1 VYDSFSVLVGGK
13 AGDGINEAGNL
24 IARLMNRLGYRVY
37 VEVDYPSL
45 IRGGHNFSIV
55 RCAREKVGCRTD
67 RLDVVMALND
77 ETVERHAHRLGGG
90 GTLVIDTGSVK
101 GVAPDEA
108 AGPEAGEPDNDAPS
122 GSTEVGSGSSG
133 AAEQGAEPKADKP
146 QADGERGDAGRD
158 DGRIVM
164 GVPIAAILKEL
175 QAPPVM
181 RNTCL
186 LGAFC
191 RIAGISW
198 EILEDTIRQHIPRS
212 LEKNLEVARRGYEAA
227 RQRETL
233 ASLDL
238 PALPVMNGN
247 EAVGLG
253 LIRAG
258 CTAYV
263 AYPMSPSTGL
273 LHFMASVADD
283 CRLKVVHPENE
294 IAVILMALGMAY
306 AGERAAVGT
315 AGGGFCLM
323 TEGVSLAGQ
332 AELPIVIMVAQR
344 PGPSTGLPTYTT
356 QADLHF
362 VLNAGQGEFPRLVV
376 APGSAEEAYY
386 WSAVA
391 MGLAWRYQT
400 PAFVLADKAVCE
412 GSYSIDI
419 DALPPLPEYDVPLWD
434 GVSPYRRYARPD
446 DPGAAGTAGAPDD
459 VAAAG
464 TAGESGDAS
473 TGAPAD
479 AAAAEPVDVPGD
491 ATAAGTAAAEGSTA
505 PSAAVPP
512 GVSPLAFPPLP
523 GEIVKVDSY
532 EHDELGVTT
541 EDNTETVLMEEKRVR
556 KWCALE
562 EEIDRLEA
570 VKVRGD
576 ADAPTALLCWGSN
589 GSVCREVADELG
601 LRMVQPLVL
610 SPFPT
615 RQFEEALDGVERLI
629 CVENNVTG
637 QLVKL
642 LRLHGFDVD
651 DAIRRYDGRMFSLE
665 ELTTG
670 VKEVLQ

>member
-1 VYDSFSVLVGGK
+1 
-13 AGDGINEAGNL
+13 
-24 IARLMNRLGYRVY
+24 
-37 VEVDYPSL
+37 
-45 IRGGHNFSIV
+45 
-55 RCAREKVGCRTD
+55 
-67 RLDVVMALND
+67 
-77 ETVERHAHRLGGG
+77 
-90 GTLVIDTGSVK
+90 
-101 GVAPDEA
+101 
-108 AGPEAGEPDNDAPS
+108 
-122 GSTEVGSGSSG
+122 
-133 AAEQGAEPKADKP
+133 
-146 QADGERGDAGRD
+146 
-158 DGRIVM
+158 M
-164 GVPIAAILKEL
+164 GVPIAALLKEL

-212 LEKNLEVARRGYEAA
+212 LEKNLEVARRGYEAT
-227 RQRETL
+227 RQRESL

-273 LHFMASVADD
+273 LHFMASVAGD

-362 VLNAGQGEFPRLVV
+362 VLNAGQGELPRLVV

-400 PAFVLADKAVCE
+400 PAFILADKAVCE

-419 DALPPLPEYDVPLWD
+419 DALPPRPEYDVPLWD
-434 GVSPYRRYARPD
+434 GVAPYRR
-446 DPGAAGTAGAPDD
+446 
-459 VAAAG
+459 
-464 TAGESGDAS
+464 
-473 TGAPAD
+473 
-479 AAAAEPVDVPGD
+479 
-491 ATAAGTAAAEGSTA
+491 
-505 PSAAVPP
+505 
-512 GVSPLAFPPLP
+512 
-523 GEIVKVDSY
+523 
-532 EHDELGVTT
+532 
-541 EDNTETVLMEEKRVR
+541 
-556 KWCALE
+556 
-562 EEIDRLEA
+562 
-570 VKVRGD
+570 
-576 ADAPTALLCWGSN
+576 
-589 GSVCREVADELG
+589 
-601 LRMVQPLVL
+601 
-610 SPFPT
+610 
-615 RQFEEALDGVERLI
+615 
-629 CVENNVTG
+629 
-637 QLVKL
+637 
-642 LRLHGFDVD
+642 
-651 DAIRRYDGRMFSLE
+651 
-665 ELTTG
+665 
-670 VKEVLQ
+670 

>member
-1 VYDSFSVLVGGK
+1 MYDSFSVLVGGK

-24 IARLMNRLGYRVY
+24 IARLMDRLGYRVY

-45 IRGGHNFSIV
+45 IRGGHNFSLV

-77 ETVERHAHRLGGG
+77 ETVERHAHRLGVG
-90 GTLVIDTGSVK
+90 GTLVIDTGAVKSV
-101 GVAPDEA
+101 AADEPDAEA
-108 AGPEAGEPDNDAPS
+108 GTDEPEAEA
-122 GSTEVGSGSSG
+122 GS
-133 AAEQGAEPKADKP
+133 
-146 QADGERGDAGRD
+146 

-164 GVPIAAILKEL
+164 GVPIAAILKQL

-191 RIAGISW
+191 KVAGISW
-198 EILEDTIRQHIPRS
+198 EVLEDTIRAHIPRS
-212 LEKNLEVARRGYEAA
+212 LEKNLEVARHGYDAA
-227 RQRETL
+227 WQRDTL
-233 ASLDL
+233 PSLDL

-247 EAVGLG
+247 DAVGLG
-253 LIRAG
+253 LIEGG

-273 LHFMASVADD
+273 LHFMAQVAED

-306 AGERAAVGT
+306 AGERAAVGS

-386 WSAVA
+386 WGAVA
-391 MGLAWRYQT
+391 MRLAWRYQT

-412 GSYSIDI
+412 GSYSIDV
-419 DALPPLPEYDVPLWD
+419 DALPPVPDLDAALWD
-434 GVSPYRRYARPD
+434 GVSPYRRYARLD
-446 DPGAAGTAGAPDD
+446 DPRSAGTSASASAPGSYSGKAAAGAP
-459 VAAAG
+459 AADG
-464 TAGESGDAS
+464 PTAGGADKPSG
-473 TGAPAD
+473 TG
-479 AAAAEPVDVPGD
+479 
-491 ATAAGTAAAEGSTA
+491 
-505 PSAAVPP
+505 VPP

-523 GEIVKVDSY
+523 GEVVKVDSY
-532 EHDELGVTT
+532 EHDELGITT
-541 EDNTETVLMEEKRVR
+541 EDNTETVLMEEKRAR
-556 KWCALE
+556 KWRGLE
-562 EEIDRLEA
+562 EDIGRLEA
-570 VKVRGD
+570 VKVRGIDD
-576 ADAPTALLCWGSN
+576 AATALLCWGSN
-589 GSVCREVADELG
+589 GSVCREAADELG
-601 LRMVQPLVL
+601 LRMIQPLVL

-615 RQFEEALDGVERLI
+615 EQFERALEGVERLI

-637 QLVKL
+637 QLGKL
-642 LRLHGFDVD
+642 LRLNGFDVD
-651 DAIRRYDGRMFSLE
+651 DAIRRYDGRSFSLE
-665 ELTTG
+665 ELVAG
-670 VKEVLQ
+670 VEEVLA

>member
-1 VYDSFSVLVGGK
+1 MYDSFSVLVGGK

-77 ETVERHAHRLGGG
+77 ETVERHAHRLGGA

-101 GVAPDEA
+101 SVTPDEA
-108 AGPEAGEPDNDAPS
+108 DEGDDDPSDESRGGDLKAG
-122 GSTEVGSGSSG
+122 
-133 AAEQGAEPKADKP
+133 
-146 QADGERGDAGRD
+146 GERGGSGQDDSEEGDAEC
-158 DGRIVM
+158 IVM

-186 LGAFC
+186 LGTFC

-212 LEKNLEVARRGYEAA
+212 LEKNLEVARRGYEAT
-227 RQRETL
+227 RKRESL

-283 CRLKVVHPENE
+283 CSLKVVHPENE

-400 PAFVLADKAVCE
+400 AAFVLADKAVCE

-446 DPGAAGTAGAPDD
+446 DATAAGTAGTPDD
-459 VAAAG
+459 M
-464 TAGESGDAS
+464 S
-473 TGAPAD
+473 TGASAD
-479 AAAAEPVDVPGD
+479 AASAGTSGESAD
-491 ATAAGTAAAEGSTA
+491 ATAAGTATAEGSAA

-523 GEIVKVDSY
+523 GEVVKVDSY

-541 EDNTETVLMEEKRVR
+541 EDNVETVLMQEKRVR

>member
-77 ETVERHAHRLGGG
+77 ETVERHAHRLGGA

-101 GVAPDEA
+101 SVTPDEA
-108 AGPEAGEPDNDAPS
+108 DEGDDDPSDESRGGDLKAG
-122 GSTEVGSGSSG
+122 
-133 AAEQGAEPKADKP
+133 
-146 QADGERGDAGRD
+146 GERGGSGQDDSEEGDAEC
-158 DGRIVM
+158 IVM

-186 LGAFC
+186 LGTFC

-212 LEKNLEVARRGYEAA
+212 LEKNLEVARRGYEAT
-227 RQRETL
+227 RKRESL

-283 CRLKVVHPENE
+283 CSLKVVHPENE

-400 PAFVLADKAVCE
+400 AAFVLADKAVCE

-446 DPGAAGTAGAPDD
+446 DATAAGTAGTPDD
-459 VAAAG
+459 M
-464 TAGESGDAS
+464 S
-473 TGAPAD
+473 TGASAD
-479 AAAAEPVDVPGD
+479 AASAGTSGESAD
-491 ATAAGTAAAEGSTA
+491 ATAAGTATAEGSAA

-523 GEIVKVDSY
+523 GEVVKVDSY

-541 EDNTETVLMEEKRVR
+541 EDNVETVLMQEKRVR

>member
-77 ETVERHAHRLGGG
+77 ETVERHAHRLGGA

-101 GVAPDEA
+101 SVTPDEA
-108 AGPEAGEPDNDAPS
+108 DEGDDDPS
-122 GSTEVGSGSSG
+122 DESRGGDRKADGARGGSGQDDS
-133 AAEQGAEPKADKP
+133 EE
-146 QADGERGDAGRD
+146 GDAE
-158 DGRIVM
+158 RIVM

-198 EILEDTIRQHIPRS
+198 EILDDTIRQHIPRS
-212 LEKNLEVARRGYEAA
+212 LEKNLEVARRGYEAT

-446 DPGAAGTAGAPDD
+446 DPGAEATGTATGTPDD
-459 VAAAG
+459 AAAAG
-464 TAGESGDAS
+464 TAGESGDVS

-479 AAAAEPVDVPGD
+479 AAATEPVDASGD
-491 ATAAGTAAAEGSTA
+491 ATAAGTPTAERSAA

-523 GEIVKVDSY
+523 GEVVKVDSY